1 MTDVSSS
8 NAPTEKSGDATL
20 FEKLKASEAARA
32 ESQAFQKAT
41 SEILSVI
48 SESPADVQPVF
59 NMIVERAVE
68 LCGAAFGFVLRY
80 DGQVIS
86 IAAHHNLDP
95 EGLRLLQTIYPMSPK
110 PGSLVARALTERRVV
125 HIGDIL
131 AEPAYPYSSLQQA
144 LGYRTIVA
152 VPFYRQQEPIGA
164 IAIYRQ
170 EVAPFSETQIALVQT
185 FANQAVIAIE
195 NVRMFNELRQ
205 KTRKVEEQAEQLAE
219 WNRKERLDY
228 SAIGTVCNLAAR
240 LCGEASDG
248 QSLLRPACSQR
259 LSQMWMPR

>member
-1 MTDVSSS
+1 MTDISGSKALKES
-8 NAPTEKSGDATL
+8 SGDATL

-32 ESQAFQKAT
+32 EAQAFQKAT

-48 SESPADVQPVF
+48 SGSPTDVQPVF

-86 IAAHHNLDP
+86 VAAHHNLDA
-95 EGLRLLQTIYPMSPK
+95 EGLRVLQTFWPMAPK
-110 PGSLVARALTERRVV
+110 PESLVGRAILERRVV
-125 HIGDIL
+125 HVHDIL
-131 AEPAYPYSSLQQA
+131 TEPAYPYSSVQQA
-144 LGYRTIVA
+144 LGYRTIVV

-195 NVRMFNELRQ
+195 NVRMFNEIRER
-205 KTRKVEEQAEQLAE
+205 RK
-219 WNRKERLDY
+219 
-228 SAIGTVCNLAAR
+228 AAK
-240 LCGEASDG
+240 
-248 QSLLRPACSQR
+248 
-259 LSQMWMPR
+259 